1 MASSGPE
8 SIDVIVKQLEQL
20 DSLSFAVVVGVAAK
34 LSSAFSANTCHLT
47 VAAHLMA
54 DDLSHLKTKIAKL
67 LEQADPDFL
76 DAFKDNLQKAHQAHL
91 GVAPTDSLRHYLLD
105 VRDKFDALFEELE
118 KKTKSKKGRSQSV
131 PERESEIEELPTF
144 SSDEP
149 GLQSKLVV
157 TDLSHPSK
165 KSGFG
170 KVYCQHQL
178 QPRPI
183 EPFCIPTEDQ
193 IKSIYASQGSRAR
206 DYYKLFL
213 GKLQIIGKDFDSIWS
228 QSWLKLMTSR
238 GAYQSMHLQEPF
250 RFREK
255 LVKEDAEGVILLASD
270 AMKFLLLGC
279 KDCSIG
285 CIVNAIVTE
294 IIQKMNAISFTSEE
308 IKHFNELIVLDPDD
322 KTGLSPETKD
332 ALKAAKDHSQS
343 FLKSATGNLTKEER
357 QFMITELR
365 DKIDVVTKDI
375 AEHFKAF
382 GWDKPGC

>member
-118 KKTKSKKGRSQSV
+118 KKTKSKKFVEPKVLYQSSNYLFRGRSQSV

-165 KSGFG
+165 KSG
-170 KVYCQHQL
+170 KLPVQKN
-178 QPRPI
+178 
-183 EPFCIPTEDQ
+183 FC
-193 IKSIYASQGSRAR
+193 
-206 DYYKLFL
+206 LF
-213 GKLQIIGKDFDSIWS
+213 
-228 QSWLKLMTSR
+228 
-238 GAYQSMHLQEPF
+238 
-250 RFREK
+250 
-255 LVKEDAEGVILLASD
+255 
-270 AMKFLLLGC
+270 
-279 KDCSIG
+279 
-285 CIVNAIVTE
+285 
-294 IIQKMNAISFTSEE
+294 
-308 IKHFNELIVLDPDD
+308 
-322 KTGLSPETKD
+322 
-332 ALKAAKDHSQS
+332 
-343 FLKSATGNLTKEER
+343 
-357 QFMITELR
+357 
-365 DKIDVVTKDI
+365 
-375 AEHFKAF
+375 
-382 GWDKPGC
+382 